1 MAEAPAPE
9 CKSVAEEEGA
19 MTQKIGEREL
29 ELRRQRE
36 AQFGGKPAKAPAVP
50 ELPKTSGRKPVK
62 KKSTVRRVKPRPG
75 VARSAKAEEVN

>member
-1 MAEAPAPE
+1 MAEAPAPQR
-9 CKSVAEEEGA
+9 KSVAEEENA

-50 ELPKTSGRKPVK
+50 ELPKTSGR
-62 KKSTVRRVKPRPG
+62 RVKPRPG
-75 VARSAKAEEVN
+75 VARSAKAEEVNR

>member
-1 MAEAPAPE
+1 MAEAPAPQR
-9 CKSVAEEEGA
+9 KSVAEEENA

-50 ELPKTSGRKPVK
+50 ELPKTSGRKPVRAYPV
-62 KKSTVRRVKPRPG
+62 STHRHKILRHAATRL
-75 VARSAKAEEVN
+75 S